1 MNEERYSRQML
12 FKHIGTSGQEKIMNA
27 HVLIIGMGALGTHL
41 AEGLVR
47 AGVGELTIV
56 DRDYIEFSNL
66 QRQTMY
72 TEMDAVDKL
81 PKVVAAERN
90 LMAIRQNLNLHIH
103 IAHVDR
109 LFLETYAQ
117 DIELILDATD
127 NFETRQLINDFAYK
141 NTIPW
146 IYGGVVQSTY
156 VEATFIPKQTPCFN
170 CLIPQL
176 PTINMTCDTVGVIQ
190 PAVTMTTSLQL
201 RDALKILTG
210 ATIATKVTYGD
221 IWEGTH
227 FTFGFSKLHDSACTT
242 CGTQPTYPYLNTTQ
256 RQFASLCGRDTVQY
270 ENPEIS
276 QEMLETFLQQQEIP
290 YQRNQIGRASCRER
304 V

>member
-103 IAHVDR
+103 
-109 LFLETYAQ
+109 
-117 DIELILDATD
+117 
-127 NFETRQLINDFAYK
+127 
-141 NTIPW
+141 
-146 IYGGVVQSTY
+146 
-156 VEATFIPKQTPCFN
+156 C
-170 CLIPQL
+170 
-176 PTINMTCDTVGVIQ
+176 TC
-190 PAVTMTTSLQL
+190 
-201 RDALKILTG
+201 
-210 ATIATKVTYGD
+210 
-221 IWEGTH
+221 
-227 FTFGFSKLHDSACTT
+227 
-242 CGTQPTYPYLNTTQ
+242 
-256 RQFASLCGRDTVQY
+256 
-270 ENPEIS
+270 
-276 QEMLETFLQQQEIP
+276 
-290 YQRNQIGRASCRER
+290 
-304 V
+304 